1 MSSGQE
7 IFSEVVTVL
16 GTAAFALSAVLAA
29 SKRRVDIFSLI
40 ILGLI
45 TSIGGGT
52 MRDLMLDVP
61 VFWSQDLSYVWIS
74 ISASLLGFVFFGLLK
89 KRWINE
95 FYLHIDA
102 FAIAL
107 FAIQATNK
115 AWALGFGLPI
125 APVFMGLITAVGGG
139 IVRDMLMQRP
149 TLLFESELYAI
160 PIALGCA
167 MHCVVLSLAPQWS
180 VLSSTLCILL
190 IIAGRSLSIY
200 FNIGVPN
207 WALLGQKFTLVKMR
221 EGED

>member
-1 MSSGQE
+1 
-7 IFSEVVTVL
+7 
-16 GTAAFALSAVLAA
+16 
-29 SKRRVDIFSLI
+29 
-40 ILGLI
+40 
-45 TSIGGGT
+45 
-52 MRDLMLDVP
+52 
-61 VFWSQDLSYVWIS
+61 
-74 ISASLLGFVFFGLLK
+74 
-89 KRWINE
+89 
-95 FYLHIDA
+95 
-102 FAIAL
+102 
-107 FAIQATNK
+107 
-115 AWALGFGLPI
+115 
-125 APVFMGLITAVGGG
+125 
-139 IVRDMLMQRP
+139 MQRP